1 MKKIFTVLSFALLAM
16 TAQAQLTGKKI
27 YIDPGHGSYGP
38 NDRPAATISYPM
50 LSSTGRP
57 QTGVGFYESN
67 TNLWKCE
74 KLEEML
80 KAAGAKTSMSHRACG
95 GTTDGTNY
103 NPSLSA
109 RRTEATNWG
118 ADYFI
123 SVHSNAS
130 SSVKT
135 NFLYLALSGHSG
147 VSSSL
152 TTLQRATAV
161 TAWPYIFESMGEGSH
176 GYVYEPI
183 SHYSYTNMKI
193 EKQSLGVMRHSIR
206 GFLSEGYF
214 HTYQPSRHRAL
225 NKDWCRQ
232 EGLRYYRGI
241 AAYYGVKGTAADKNG
256 YIMGV
261 LKRSDKKMV
270 QSETLK
276 AGQFW
281 YRDGSHDQFYP
292 CNGGT
297 VYLYNTAKQLVA
309 KYNVDNNWNGVF
321 VFENLTPGTYYI
333 GAKAAGCGNV
343 PETYRTVTVK
353 ANATSY
359 PIVLVA
365 AGTFSETTESAYGN
379 INDTPIGGTGGSTGG
394 GTTTPTEQ
402 TKGIYAYG
410 LKVSG
415 TETYTFEFKVNT
427 TPTAATLVFYKNGTE
442 AGRKE
447 VASPKA
453 GANTVVLHNYDLP
466 GNVGDELTWGVEV
479 KGDAVTSWTQ
489 LYEETGKTYT
499 RAFNTVDNNP
509 ESSYFGRIYV
519 ADRTGAS
526 TSSNGF
532 YAYNQAWELYST
544 SPYKGGETTA
554 WGNPTRP
561 AVAPD
566 GSLFVADWADK
577 HSGIWVAAPGNVS
590 GVYTRFF
597 LGTANSAGAYDNKG
611 VFTGSGTPGVHIYGT
626 GANTKL
632 IVYNED
638 AYGTLP
644 ANGLAIYNIGNA
656 DGSIKTT
663 WGEAPSQIIE
673 LTEQGN
679 TEGNVWATSHGIFVS
694 QNCDKTDNSGKE
706 DLNDKNKEGQAS
718 LMFYDWNGNKLFSS
732 SSDSFI
738 NTAGATKL
746 FTTGLSG
753 TRGGGFAV
761 SADEKYLMI
770 NDGAS
775 PTNFC
780 VFEIAWDGNTPKFT
794 LKEEYEHGLTGNI
807 RQMNFDYAGNL
818 IASGDAGF
826 YIYAN
831 KYTSKS
837 TNTTPA
843 KKAMTVKKGEKA
855 DPVKGIYAYGLNLTA
870 ANDAYTFT
878 FKANDLPESAAL
890 IFYHADGTEA
900 GNHAI
905 ASPVAGENTVTLAAK
920 DLPGTNGEVL
930 TWGVRLDGKA
940 ITAWDQLYKETG
952 VTYSRAF
959 NTVDNSPESNHF
971 GRIYVM
977 NRVGADNTSNGVHA
991 YRQTWERITSPAPPY
1006 QPKAPETNSTWR
1018 NPTRMTVAPDGTLF
1032 AADWGDAHA
1041 GIWMAQPGAV
1051 SGTYTQFFAGTK
1063 QSNGSYLNGSVYTG
1077 SCVTGAHVYGTGAD
1091 MKLIV
1096 YNEDAAGDL
1105 KKNGIAIYNI
1115 GKADGT
1121 FITSW
1126 TTAPSK
1132 SFDIGDA
1139 SLTEPPGNVWGTS
1152 HGFFVSLNH
1161 ETSGDNQEA
1170 SPTLR
1175 FYDYEG
1181 NRLYTSG
1188 TQTAD
1193 ISGSKGG
1200 GYAVSRDEK
1209 TLIMNDADGNFVV
1222 FDIAWN
1228 GNTPTL
1234 TKRTTF
1240 KHGMTDYIRQMNF
1253 DYAGNLIVSGE
1264 AGFYIYSVPT
1274 NDNSTTTPAKKALT
1288 VTVVKETE
1296 TIEPEKPTAGTITFT
1311 HLWTKLQAE
1320 SGYLTTGDN
1329 NRSMAYYG
1337 NHLYIPQKDKGTF
1350 HKIDAATGALAGN
1363 DVTIGSSA
1371 FTHHNLRIT
1380 PDGKMLLG
1388 NTGSGA
1394 SATTSLTVLG
1404 SDVATGGQT
1413 TLGSTLMG
1421 GRTDFF
1427 YTYGNWNE
1435 SGYLL
1440 AMINATENPN
1450 EDVDIK
1456 YVKIPFTGGVL
1467 QADKA
1472 VQQHSTMLPASY
1484 TAAKAIP
1491 ADENTFFASGVG
1503 VAPTI
1508 HSLETGALLDD
1519 WGAEK
1524 PQQDADAHTSG
1535 MAMFMLHEHAYMV
1548 TPLNR
1553 YGKFEIYDITQG
1565 LSKAT
1570 KVTEVGTV
1578 PEISRANSNT
1588 LATVDIATHVDGD
1601 DAYIYMFAPNNGISA
1616 YKFTFTTDV
1625 NLGVSTEE
1633 VTLWGDKDVTK
1644 ETDYVDITVTAGGLS
1659 ADIVIASTNAGVTF
1673 ETLEGWNAR
1682 TGGTLRIKLDKTK
1695 AAGNYTGA
1703 ITLTSGDLTQ
1713 TITVAASL
1721 SQVTFGGAAIYAA
1734 NLSLT
1739 EANGSYK
1746 LTFTSN
1752 ENANKGDLVLYAA
1765 GTTIQAI
1772 EAGTATEIAR
1782 IELSQLDNGRLP
1794 VKGENEYLIP
1804 ATAFPASAS
1813 GVTYAWAVEL
1823 GSKPVTGFNQI
1834 YKETTKTYGHVCN
1847 TVDIWPESPYFGRIY
1862 AMDYVG
1868 RKNANNGLYVYNHH
1882 YELQNSTPH
1891 TGNPSPHW
1899 NKPMRITVASDGYV
1913 YLSDYGDTHP
1923 GVFVVDPANLDGT
1936 FSAFFTGTFDSN
1948 GLYANNSGSSSA
1960 GVAVYGRGADTKL
1973 LVHNEDAGGTLKA
1986 EGLAIYNIGANT
1998 KSWST
2003 DPSSSFDPPTHNSSF
2018 RMAPAVKHEGVFLSS
2033 YRGGSQY
2040 SYAAS
2045 IAFYPILSNTAT
2057 YSSYEKG
2064 LTDLDG
2070 SNKNDAAVALS
2081 ADETLLLYAQYQKI
2095 LVYDVTWNGNT
2106 PTLKKNT
2113 TLTITSGAP
2122 QYIQQMNFDYAG
2134 NLIISTGQ
2142 ETGSGDARIGENGG
2156 FYVYSFP
2163 KADNTCITPARTEI
2177 TIAGTYDKVF
2187 VTAGDWSV
2195 AANWTPAGVPTLT
2208 DNVLIQAACT
2218 VTANN
2223 AVAKSIDLYKN
2234 GNTKGTLTIAPA
2246 AALTVDGT
2254 VRRVETIKHTP
2265 ERIEHDDA
2273 DLLIQANATAQG
2285 IFAHKDVT
2293 GNTPATVQIHGHYTE
2308 LADTH
2313 VKWHYVAMP
2322 SEQADVMPT
2331 FYLSYLVEFDEPNNG
2346 WQYLGEGDALDIFKG
2361 YLLLQSET
2369 KTYNL
2374 KGKLAPV
2381 TRTTLSLSKMGTTD
2395 AKGENLLGNSWTA
2408 PLRISGLTAEHFT
2421 DADAT
2426 IHLWEYQTGSVGS
2439 YGAYQTH
2446 SVSTAGNIVINPLQ
2460 AFFVVAKEDGAT
2472 ITLDPVNLISATGE
2486 HGALNP
2492 YKAPQRATAMYEEMG
2507 IRVTGNDKYY
2517 CDLRLLQNEEYTAGF
2532 DNGYD
2537 GRKLEGDAPIPY
2549 LAGVSTDG
2557 DMAVLATPQYD
2568 GTFLNFRKGSNGEQ
2582 YTFTFTYDG
2591 TTEYYLEDMHTGTQT
2606 AIRAD
2611 ETYTFT
2617 PSDDDSY
2624 RFRVVAVQKAPD
2636 QTTDVPT
2643 VWASGDKLYLTNPA
2657 GVETTITIYSASG
2670 QLVGRI
2676 VTTDSVQAL
2685 KTPTTGVYVIHIT
2698 SELGSTMVKHVM

>member
-1 MKKIFTVLSFALLAM
+1 MKKYSFLHLFLVLVALCMPTVLF
-16 TAQAQLTGKKI
+16 AQLTGKKI

-57 QTGVGFYESN
+57 QTEVGFYESN

-80 KAAGAKTSMSHRACG
+80 KAACAKTSMSHRTCG
-95 GTTDGTNY
+95 GTTDGTTH
-103 NPSLSA
+103 NPSLSS

-161 TAWPYIFESMGEGSH
+161 AAWPYVFEAMGEGSH
-176 GYVYEPI
+176 GYDYEPKT
-183 SHYSYTNMKI
+183 HYSYTNMKI
-193 EKQSLGVMRHSIR
+193 ETQSLGVMRHSIR

-241 AAYYGVKGTAADKNG
+241 AAYYGLKGTAADTKG

-276 AGQFW
+276 AGQFYW
-281 YRDGSHDQFYP
+281 NSGTHDQFYP
-292 CNGGT
+292 CNGAT
-297 VYLYNTAKQLVA
+297 VYLYNTAKELVA

-333 GAKAAGCGNV
+333 GAQAAGCGNV
-343 PETYRTVTVK
+343 PDTYRTVTVK

-365 AGTFSETTESAYGN
+365 AGTFDKTTEDAYGD

-394 GTTTPTEQ
+394 GTTTPTED

-415 TETYTFEFKVNT
+415 TDTYTFEFKVNT
-427 TPTAATLVFYKNGTE
+427 TPTSAELVFYKADGTE

-479 KGDAVTSWTQ
+479 KSDAVTAWTQ
-489 LYEETGKTYT
+489 LYQETGKTYT

-519 ADRTGAS
+519 ADRVGQSNA
-526 TSSNGF
+526 SNGF

-544 SPYKGGETTA
+544 APYKGGETT

-566 GSLFVADWADK
+566 GSLFVADWADG
-577 HSGIWVAAPGNVS
+577 HSGIWVAAPGSVS
-590 GVYTRFF
+590 GTYTRFF
-597 LGTANSAGAYDNKG
+597 EGTVNSDGAYDNNG
-611 VFTGSGTPGVHIYGT
+611 VFTGSGTPGIHIYGK
-626 GANTKL
+626 GADMKL

-644 ANGLAIYNIGNA
+644 ADGLAIYNIGNA
-656 DGSIKTT
+656 DGTLKTT
-663 WGEAPSQIIE
+663 WSTAPSQIIT
-673 LTEQGN
+673 LDEQAQG
-679 TEGNVWATSHGIFVS
+679 EGNVWATSHGIFVS
-694 QNCDKTDNSGKE
+694 QNNDKTDETTTNT
-706 DLNDKNKEGQAS
+706 DKNSVGRAS
-718 LMFYDWNGNKLFSS
+718 LVFYDWNGNKLFSS
-732 SSDSFI
+732 SSDNFI
-738 NTAGATKL
+738 NTAGVEKTFL
-746 FTTGLSG
+746 SGLSG

-770 NDGAS
+770 NDGATA
-775 PTNFC
+775 TNFC
-780 VFEIAWDGNTPKFT
+780 VFEIAWEGNTPKFT

-818 IASGDAGF
+818 IASGEAGF

-837 TNTTPA
+837 SNITPA

-855 DPVKGIYAYGLNLTA
+855 DPVKGIYAYALRLTTGED
-870 ANDAYTFT
+870 NYTFT

-905 ASPVAGENTVTLAAK
+905 ASPVKGENTVTIAAK

-952 VTYSRAF
+952 VTYTRAF
-959 NTVDNSPESNHF
+959 NTVDISPESNYF

-977 NRVGADNTSNGVHA
+977 NRIGADNTSNGVHA
-991 YRQTWERITSPAPPY
+991 YNQVWERITSPTPPY
-1006 QPKAPETNSTWR
+1006 QPSSSTTWR
-1018 NPTRMTVAPDGTLF
+1018 NPVRMTVAPDGTLF
-1032 AADWGDAHA
+1032 AGDWGDAHA
-1041 GIWMAQPGAV
+1041 GVWMAEPGAV

-1063 QSNGSYLNGSVYTG
+1063 DDNGVYTNNGVATG
-1077 SCVTGAHVYGTGAD
+1077 SCVTGVHIYGTGAD
-1091 MKLIV
+1091 MKLIA

-1121 FITSW
+1121 FTTSW
-1126 TTAPSK
+1126 TTAPSV
-1132 SFDIGDA
+1132 SVSIGDEA
-1139 SLTEPPGNVWGTS
+1139 LNQPPGNVWGTS

-1161 ETSGDNQEA
+1161 ESTTYA
-1170 SPTLR
+1170 STDGASLR
-1175 FYDYEG
+1175 FYDYDG
-1181 NRLYTSG
+1181 NQLYTSG
-1188 TQTAD
+1188 TTAD
-1193 ISGSKGG
+1193 VISGSKGG

-1209 TLIMNDADGNFVV
+1209 TLIMNDAAGNFVV
-1222 FDIAWN
+1222 FDITWN

-1240 KHGMTDYIRQMNF
+1240 NHGMTDHIRQMNF
-1253 DYAGNLIVSGE
+1253 DYAGNLLVSGE
-1264 AGFYIYSVPT
+1264 VGFYIYSVPT
-1274 NDNSTTTPAKKALT
+1274 NTNSTTTPAKKALT

-1296 TIEPEKPTAGTITFT
+1296 TTEPEKPTAGTISFT

-1320 SGYLTTGDN
+1320 SGYLGAGN
-1329 NRSMAYYG
+1329 QNRSMTYYDG
-1337 NHLYIPQKDKGTF
+1337 KLYVSTTGSYRR
-1350 HKIDAATGALAGN
+1350 IDAATGDLIDEPTLSNNG
-1363 DVTIGSSA
+1363 
-1371 FTHHNLRIT
+1371 FHHHNIRIT
-1380 PDGKMLLG
+1380 PDGKMLWG
-1388 NTGSGA
+1388 NTA
-1394 SATTSLTVLG
+1394 SAASETTATLTVAGLNEAGTGTTS
-1404 SDVATGGQT
+1404 
-1413 TLGSTLMG
+1413 LGSTLMG

-1427 YTYGNWNE
+1427 YTYGNWNK

-1440 AMINATENPN
+1440 AMINATESAE

-1456 YVKIPFTGGVL
+1456 YVMIPFTGGVL

-1472 VQQHSTMLPASY
+1472 VLQHSTMLPASY

-1519 WGAEK
+1519 WGAAK
-1524 PQQDADAHTSG
+1524 PAQEEGATTSG

-1548 TPLNR
+1548 APLNR
-1553 YGKFEIYDITQG
+1553 YGKFEIYDITKG
-1565 LSKAT
+1565 LSEAT
-1570 KVTEVGTV
+1570 QVTEVGTV
-1578 PEISRANSNT
+1578 PEISRANANG

-1601 DAYIYMFAPNNGISA
+1601 DAYIYMFAPNNGIAA
-1616 YKFTFTTDV
+1616 YKFTYTPTV
-1625 NLGVSTEE
+1625 ALAVSAEE
-1633 VTLWGDKDVTK
+1633 VTLVGEKTVEDV
-1644 ETDYVDITVTAGGLS
+1644 EYVDITVTGTDLT
-1659 ADIVIASTNAGVTF
+1659 ADITITVSDNAGVTH
-1673 ETLEGWNAR
+1673 ETLADWNAR
-1682 TGGTLRIKLDKTK
+1682 TGGTLRIKLDKT
-1695 AAGNYTGA
+1695 ATAGTHEGT
-1703 ITLTSGDLTQ
+1703 ITIASGDHSQ
-1713 TITVAASL
+1713 TITVKATL
-1721 SQVTFGGAAIYAA
+1721 TNVTFGGAAIYAA

-1739 EANGSYK
+1739 AADGGYK

-1765 GTTIQAI
+1765 GTTMQAI
-1772 EAGTATEIAR
+1772 EAGTATTEIAR
-1782 IELSQLDNGRLP
+1782 IELSTYGNLP
-1794 VKGENEYLIP
+1794 VKGTNEYLIP

-1823 GSKPVTGFNQI
+1823 SSKPITAENDWAEL
-1834 YKETTKTYGHVCN
+1834 YTTEGKDITYSTAYN
-1847 TVDIWPESPYFGRIY
+1847 AVDIYPESPNFGNIY
-1862 AMDYVG
+1862 VMDYYTYG
-1868 RKNANNGLYVYNHH
+1868 KSTAGNGFYVYKPDYTTDNVRHDNNRL
-1882 YELQNSTPH
+1882 YTPKAL
-1891 TGNPSPHW
+1891 S
-1899 NKPMRITVASDGYV
+1899 VASDGRIFMSDWDNERDGVYV
-1913 YLSDYGDTHP
+1913 A
-1923 GVFVVDPANLDGT
+1923 DPQNNYTTTKFFDPSTQNTTSHLIMNGT
-1936 FSAFFTGTFDSN
+1936 TEV
-1948 GLYANNSGSSSA
+1948 SSPTS
-1960 GVAVYGRGADTKL
+1960 VAAIYGRGADAKL
-1973 LVHNEDAGGTLKA
+1973 LTTTRFGGETFSVNNVL
-1986 EGLAIYNIGANT
+1986 IYNIGEAKKWSAAPDVKTTDDSNT
-1998 KSWST
+1998 VINVT
-2003 DPSSSFDPPTHNSSF
+2003 IAPTAKGFWVRRTIGS
-2018 RMAPAVKHEGVFLSS
+2018 
-2033 YRGGSQY
+2033 GGSLW
-2040 SYAAS
+2040 
-2045 IAFYPILSNTAT
+2045 FYDWSGKLIYQSLNTN
-2057 YSSYEKG
+2057 G
-2064 LTDLDG
+2064 G
-2070 SNKNDAAVALS
+2070 NDVSTSTIGAVAVS
-2081 ADETLLLYAQYQKI
+2081 RDGKTVVAY
-2095 LVYDVTWNGNT
+2095 NGNSVLRAFT
-2106 PTLKKNT
+2106 VTDEGLETMKIAKST
-2113 TLTITSGAP
+2113 TIEDKALTNV
-2122 QYIQQMNFDYAG
+2122 YQMNFDYAG
-2134 NLIISTGQ
+2134 NLVV
-2142 ETGSGDARIGENGG
+2142 SGTFGMRI
-2156 FYVYSFP
+2156 YSFL
-2163 KADNTCITPARTEI
+2163 KENNTCITPARTEI

-2187 VTAGDWSV
+2187 TQAGDWSE
-2195 AANWTPAGVPTLT
+2195 AANWTPAGVPTLE
-2208 DNVLIQAACT
+2208 DNVLIQVACT

-2223 AVAKSIDLYKN
+2223 AVAKSIDLYKS
-2234 GNTKGTLTIAPA
+2234 GDTKGTLTIAPQ

-2273 DLLIQANATAQG
+2273 DLFIQANKDNGMG

-2293 GNTPATVQIHGHYTE
+2293 GNTPATVQINGHYTD
-2308 LADTH
+2308 LRDTH

-2346 WQYLGEGDALDIFKG
+2346 WQYLGEGDALDMFKG
-2361 YLLLQSET
+2361 YLLLQDVE

-2381 TRTTLSLSKMGTTD
+2381 TRKTISLSKMGTTD

-2426 IHLWEYQTGSVGS
+2426 IHLWQYQDGDVGSAGKYQEISVG
-2439 YGAYQTH
+2439 
-2446 SVSTAGNIVINPLQ
+2446 TAGDIVINPLQ

-2472 ITLDPVNLISATGE
+2472 ITLDPANLISPTGE

-2492 YKAPQRATAMYEEMG
+2492 YKAPQRATAMYQEMG

-2517 CDLRLLQNEEYTAGF
+2517 CDLRLLQNEEYTEGF

-2591 TTEYYLEDMHTGTQT
+2591 TTDYYLEDMHTGTQT

-2624 RFRVVAVQKAPD
+2624 RFRVVAARQSPGI
-2636 QTTDVPT
+2636 TTDMPT
-2643 VWASGDKLYLTNPA
+2643 VWASGDKLYLTNPL
-2657 GVETTITIYSASG
+2657 GVRTTVTVYAVSG
-2670 QLVGRI
+2670 QLVSRM
-2676 VTTDSVQAL
+2676 VTTESVQVL
-2685 KTPTTGVYVIHIT
+2685 KMPARGVYMLEIH
-2698 SELGSTMVKHVM
+2698 SELGTHVVKHIL

>member
-1 MKKIFTVLSFALLAM
+1 MKKIFTVLSFALLALP
-16 TAQAQLTGKKI
+16 AQAQLTGKKI
-27 YIDPGHGSYGP
+27 YIDPGHGSYGS

-95 GTTDGTNY
+95 GTTDGTSY
-103 NPSLSA
+103 NPSLSS
-109 RRTEATNWG
+109 RRTEAMNWG

-365 AGTFSETTESAYGN
+365 AGTFSETTESEYGN

-427 TPTAATLVFYKNGTE
+427 TPTAAALVFYKNGTE

-566 GSLFVADWADK
+566 GSLFVADWADR
-577 HSGIWVAAPGNVS
+577 HSGVWVAAPGNVS

-611 VFTGSGTPGVHIYGT
+611 VFTGSGTPGVHIYGK
-626 GANTKL
+626 GADTKL

-644 ANGLAIYNIGNA
+644 KNGLAIYNIGNA

-663 WGEAPSQIIE
+663 WGEAPSQVIE

-694 QNCDKTDNSGKE
+694 QN
-706 DLNDKNKEGQAS
+706 NDKIPNADGTVTNVNKAGRAS
-718 LMFYDWNGNKLFSS
+718 LMFYDWNGTKQFSS
-732 SSDSFI
+732 TEDSF
-738 NTAGATKL
+738 TRQSDGASKTFLSNLTGTK
-746 FTTGLSG
+746 
-753 TRGGGFAV
+753 GGGFAV
-761 SADEKYLMI
+761 SADESLLII
-770 NDGAS
+770 NDGS
-775 PTNFC
+775 NNFM
-780 VFEIAWDGNTPKFT
+780 VFSITWNGNKPAFT
-794 LKEEYEHGLTGNI
+794 LLEEYKHGLSDI

-818 IASGDAGF
+818 IASGEAGF

-855 DPVKGIYAYGLNLTA
+855 DPVKGIYAYALKLTKGED
-870 ANDAYTFT
+870 NYTFT

-905 ASPVAGENTVTLAAK
+905 ASPVKGENTVTLAAK

-940 ITAWDQLYKETG
+940 ITAWDRLYTETG

-959 NTVDNSPESNHF
+959 NTVDNSPESNYF

-977 NRVGADNTSNGVHA
+977 DRVGADNAKNGVHA
-991 YRQTWERITSPAPPY
+991 YRQTWERITSPVPPY
-1006 QPKAPETNSTWR
+1006 QPSTSTTWR

-1063 QSNGSYLNGSVYTG
+1063 DGDGIYTNNGVVTG
-1077 SCVTGAHVYGTGAD
+1077 SCVTGAHIYGTGAD

-1096 YNEDAAGDL
+1096 YNEDAAGTL
-1105 KKNGIAIYNI
+1105 KANGIAIYNI
-1115 GKADGT
+1115 GNADGT
-1121 FITSW
+1121 FTTSW

-1139 SLTEPPGNVWGTS
+1139 SLVEPPGNVWGTS

-1161 ETSGDNQEA
+1161 ETTTYA
-1170 SPTLR
+1170 STDAASLR
-1175 FYDYEG
+1175 FYDYDG
-1181 NRLYTSG
+1181 NQLYTSG
-1188 TQTAD
+1188 TTSNV

-1209 TLIMNDADGNFVV
+1209 TLIMNDAAGNFIV
-1222 FDIAWN
+1222 FDITWS

-1240 KHGMTDYIRQMNF
+1240 NHGMTEHIRQMNF

-1274 NDNSTTTPAKKALT
+1274 NDNSTTTPAKKTLT

-1320 SGYLTTGDN
+1320 SGYLGAGN
-1329 NRSMAYYG
+1329 QNRSMAYYDG
-1337 NHLYIPQKDKGTF
+1337 KLYISTTSSYRR
-1350 HKIDAATGALAGN
+1350 IDAATGALMDEPSLSN
-1363 DVTIGSSA
+1363 SS
-1371 FTHHNLRIT
+1371 FLHHNIRIT
-1380 PDGKMLLG
+1380 PDGKMLWG
-1388 NTGSGA
+1388 NTNMGA
-1394 SATTSLTVLG
+1394 AEATATLTVAGLNAGGTGTTS
-1404 SDVATGGQT
+1404 
-1413 TLGSTLMG
+1413 LGSTLMG

-1440 AMINATENPN
+1440 AMINATESEE

-1456 YVKIPFTGGVL
+1456 YVKIPFAGGAL

-1472 VQQHSTMLPASY
+1472 VMMHSTMLPASY
-1484 TAAKAIP
+1484 ASAKAIP

-1570 KVTEVGTV
+1570 KVTEVGTIA
-1578 PEISRANSNT
+1578 EISRANANS

-1601 DAYIYMFAPNNGISA
+1601 DAYIYVLAPNNGISA

-1703 ITLTSGDLTQ
+1703 ITITSGDLTQ

-1739 EANGSYK
+1739 EADGGYK

-1752 ENANKGDLVLYAA
+1752 ENANKADLVLYAA

-1772 EAGTATEIAR
+1772 EAGSATEIDR

-1823 GSKPVTGFNQI
+1823 GSKPITADNDWATL
-1834 YKETTKTYGHVCN
+1834 YTTEGKDMTYNIAYN
-1847 TVDIWPESPYFGRIY
+1847 TVDIYPESPYFGQIY
-1862 AMDYVG
+1862 VMDRQSTDNTEGGIYIYSHDNTPQNTAPHKGGTHYIRYPQRLGIDRNG
-1868 RKNANNGLYVYNHH
+1868 RVY
-1882 YELQNSTPH
+1882 
-1891 TGNPSPHW
+1891 
-1899 NKPMRITVASDGYV
+1899 MSDWK
-1913 YLSDYGDTHP
+1913 TAHP
-1923 GVFVVDPANLDGT
+1923 GVFYFDPSDGT
-1936 FSAFFTGTFDSN
+1936 KTFKQFFTGS
-1948 GLYANNSGSSSA
+1948 LGSSLITNGTTVVGASTTA
-1960 GVAVYGRGADTKL
+1960 ATVYGEGANTKL
-1973 LVHNEDAGGTLKA
+1973 FTFSEVASGTTGTGSFTTYDIL
-1986 EGLAIYNIGANT
+1986 IYNIGNEDGTIQSAWGELPSQVIADSYLINPNASIFPTEKGIWIAQARSSNGYGEGYTSASILFFGWDGTRKYASHQESAITGTDPVAIALSHDGKTLVVNNANT
-1998 KSWST
+1998 KLT
-2003 DPSSSFDPPTHNSSF
+2003 
-2018 RMAPAVKHEGVFLSS
+2018 VFNI
-2033 YRGGSQY
+2033 
-2040 SYAAS
+2040 SYAS
-2045 IAFYPILSNTAT
+2045 
-2057 YSSYEKG
+2057 
-2064 LTDLDG
+2064 D
-2070 SNKNDAAVALS
+2070 
-2081 ADETLLLYAQYQKI
+2081 
-2095 LVYDVTWNGNT
+2095 NT
-2106 PTLKKNT
+2106 PTLTKREDITFSGGNT
-2113 TLTITSGAP
+2113 W
-2122 QYIQQMNFDYAG
+2122 QMNFDYAG
-2134 NLIISTGQ
+2134 NLIT
-2142 ETGSGDARIGENGG
+2142 SGTYGMRI
-2156 FYVYSFP
+2156 YSFL
-2163 KADNTCITPARTEI
+2163 KENNTCITPARTAV

-2187 VTAGDWSV
+2187 TTAGDWSV
-2195 AANWTPAGVPTLT
+2195 ADNWTPAGVPTLE

-2223 AVAKSIDLYKN
+2223 AVAKSVDLYKN
-2234 GNTKGTLTIAPA
+2234 GETKGTLTIAPA
-2246 AALTVDGT
+2246 AALPVEGP

-2273 DLLIQANATAQG
+2273 DLLIQADEDNGQG

-2293 GNTPATVQIHGHYTE
+2293 GNTPATVQINGHYTD
-2308 LADTH
+2308 LRDTH

-2361 YLLLQSET
+2361 YLLLQSEA

-2426 IHLWEYQTGSVGS
+2426 IHLWQYQDGSVGS

-2446 SVSTAGNIVINPLQ
+2446 SVSTAGDIVINPLQ
-2460 AFFVVAKEDGAT
+2460 AFFVVADKDGAT

-2670 QLVGRI
+2670 QLVGSI